1 MTIVPIPTSVPE
13 LRQKVDY
20 ILKTVWAAPPEN
32 PIPNSDGAVLIAAA
46 REFRNLQKFR
56 DRLERT
62 PSS

>member
-32 PIPNSDGAVLIAAA
+32 PIPIPMA
-46 REFRNLQKFR
+46 
-56 DRLERT
+56 
-62 PSS
+62 PC